1 MSNYLNLRR
10 YDKNL
15 AFIWHDLL
23 NDEAR
28 RTALIALGYIIIA
41 SAVMLLMPYAIGL
54 YLDGMAESA
63 SGALITGGIIY
74 ALLHKGQAFLG
85 WVTQRS
91 REYFFQAAFWY
102 LPTAITALYFARPLR
117 WLSGGTSEI
126 DGGGVES
133 LKNAA
138 WNTLGNYI
146 YGIIPGYTQVLFALI
161 ACTVANFW
169 LGFLATVF
177 VIVELTI
184 GRRTNV
190 YMHAEMKPAVDI
202 FKRANVVLTEHW
214 HNVDHIKT
222 TGTETKVLRQIKEM
236 LLPGLA
242 IDDKVWRVFFS
253 LQVAWR
259 QLRYVAAAI
268 PLYGLLAY
276 LVWYELIALP
286 LAVLV
291 FFSFERIGNT
301 LERLHSQQRD
311 IQSDL
316 ARVNKYRPVLQT
328 LENQVPFRY
337 DEGEDFV
344 PAPLSVSLQGVT
356 HTVDVVEKKGEKPIQ
371 KTILRDVSLDIPAGT
386 KVGIVGPSAAGKSQL
401 LHLLVRGSD
410 PVSGR
415 VLVGGQ
421 DLSTLRMETLLRY
434 YGVVM
439 QKSEPFTGTILDNVL
454 YGVSHFDEPHDTDI
468 IGLDHYYSLPR
479 VALERAGLPADTFAD
494 GLEERVGYKGL
505 KLSGGQQQR
514 LQIAGAHMKL
524 MLGDA
529 NRPRM
534 VIADEPTSSLDSMSE
549 VKVMRYLEQ
558 VPEGTT
564 MFMVAHRLSTV
575 ANMDQIIFVRPLEL
589 CTDGR
594 PQVIVYDSLSHAYE
608 AEALFKEMA
617 DAQDYVPKKKLVA

>member
-1 MSNYLNLRR
+1 MSNYFKLKQ
-10 YDKNL
+10 YDVNL
-15 AFIWHDLL
+15 AFIWQDLL
-23 NDEAR
+23 NDQAR
-28 RTALIALGYIIIA
+28 KTALIALGYIIIA

-54 YLDGMAESA
+54 YLDGMAQSA

-146 YGIIPGYTQVLFALI
+146 YGIIPGYVQVLFALI

-169 LGFLATVF
+169 LGLLAALF

-184 GRRTNV
+184 GRKINTYV
-190 YMHAEMKPAVDI
+190 HSEMKPAIDI

-214 HNVDHIKT
+214 HNVDHIKSV
-222 TGTETKVLRQIKEM
+222 GTETKVLRQIKEM
-236 LLPGLA
+236 LLPGLE

-276 LVWYELIALP
+276 LVWYELITLP

-316 ARVNKYRPVLQT
+316 ARVNKYREVLRKP
-328 LENQVPFRY
+328 VPFRY

-344 PAPLSVSLQGVT
+344 PTPLSVSLQGVT
-356 HTVDVVEKKGEKPIQ
+356 HTVEVVNKKGEKPVE
-371 KTILRDVSLDIPAGT
+371 KTILRNVSLDIPAGT
-386 KVGIVGPSAAGKSQL
+386 KVGIVGLSGAGKSQL

-415 VLVGGQ
+415 VLVGEQ

-434 YGVVM
+434 YGVIM
-439 QKSEPFTGTILDNVL
+439 QKSEPFTGTIMDNVV
-454 YGVSHFDEPHDTDI
+454 YGVSHFDEPDDTDLL
-468 IGLDHYYSLPR
+468 GLDRYYELAR
-479 VALERAGLPADTFAD
+479 VAPERAGLPVETFAD
-494 GLEERVGYKGL
+494 GLDERVGFKGL

-524 MLGDA
+524 MLGDED
-529 NRPRM
+529 RPRM
-534 VIADEPTSSLDSMSE
+534 VIADEPTSSLDSKSE
-549 VKVMRYLEQ
+549 VKVMEYLEQ
-558 VPEGTT
+558 VPDGTT

-575 ANMDQIIFVRPLEL
+575 ANMDKIVFVKPLEM
-589 CTDGR
+589 CDAHT
-594 PQVIVYDSLSHAYE
+594 PQVVVYGSLYEAYQ
-608 AEALFKEMA
+608 AEALFREMA
-617 DAQDYVPKKKLVA
+617 DAQEFVPKQKLAA

>member
-1 MSNYLNLRR
+1 MSKHFNLKR
-10 YDKNL
+10 YDVNL

-23 NDEAR
+23 NDESR
-28 RTALIALGYIIIA
+28 RTALTALGYIITA

-54 YLDGMAESA
+54 YLDGMAEST
-63 SGALITGGIIY
+63 SGALILGGFIY

-85 WVTQRS
+85 WVTHRA

-138 WNTLGNYI
+138 WSTLGNYI
-146 YGIIPGYTQVLFALI
+146 YGIIPGYAQVLFALI
-161 ACTVANFW
+161 ACTFASVW
-169 LGFLATVF
+169 LGLVAAVF
-177 VIVELTI
+177 VIVELSI
-184 GRRTNV
+184 GRRTNS
-190 YMHAEMKPAVDI
+190 YMHEEMKPAVDI

-222 TGTETKVLRQIKEM
+222 IGTETKVLGQIKEM
-236 LLPGLA
+236 LMPGIT
-242 IDDKVWRVFFS
+242 IDDLVWRVFFS
-253 LQVAWR
+253 RQVAWR
-259 QLRYVAAAI
+259 QLRFVAAAI
-268 PLYGLLAY
+268 MLYGLLAY
-276 LVWYELIALP
+276 LVWYELITLP

-291 FFSFERIGNT
+291 FFSFERIGTT

-316 ARVNKYRPVLQT
+316 ARVNKYREVLQKP
-328 LENQVPFRY
+328 VPFRY
-337 DEGEDFV
+337 DEGKDFL
-344 PAPLSVSLQGVT
+344 PAPLSVSLKGVT
-356 HTVDVVEKKGEKPIQ
+356 HTVEVVNKKGEIPTE
-371 KTILRDVSLDIPAGT
+371 KTILRDVSLGIPAGM
-386 KVGIVGPSAAGKSQL
+386 KVGIVGPSGAGKSQL

-410 PVSGR
+410 PVSGQ

-434 YGVVM
+434 YGVIM
-439 QKSEPFTGTILDNVL
+439 QKSEPFTGTIMDNVL
-454 YGVSHFDEPHDTDI
+454 YGVSHFDMPHDTDLF
-468 IGLDHYYSLPR
+468 GLDHFYALPEI
-479 VALERAGLPADTFAD
+479 ALKRAGLPADTFAD
-494 GLEERVGYKGL
+494 GLYERVGYKGL

-524 MLGDA
+524 MLGDE

-549 VKVMRYLEQ
+549 VKVMQYLEQ
-558 VPEGTT
+558 VPQGTT
-564 MFMVAHRLSTV
+564 MLMVAHRLSTV
-575 ANMDQIIFVRPLEL
+575 ANMDKIVFVRPLNQCDDDTDQVTIHSSLAEL
-589 CTDGR
+589 
-594 PQVIVYDSLSHAYE
+594 YE
-608 AEALFKEMA
+608 SEVLFRQMA
-617 DAQDYVPKKKLVA
+617 DAQGFRP

>member
-1 MSNYLNLRR
+1 MEGHMSNYTNLKR

-15 AFIWHDLL
+15 AFIWNDLL
-23 NDEAR
+23 NDESR

-63 SGALITGGIIY
+63 SSALIIGGIIY

-85 WVTQRS
+85 WVTHRS

-138 WNTLGNYI
+138 WSTLGNYI

-169 LGFLATVF
+169 LGLLATVF

-184 GRRTNV
+184 GRRTNT
-190 YMHAEMKPAVDI
+190 YMHKKMKPAIDI

-222 TGTETKVLRQIKEM
+222 IGTETKVLRQIKEM

-242 IDDKVWRVFFS
+242 IDDKVWRIFFS

-276 LVWYELIALP
+276 LVWYELITLP

-316 ARVNKYRPVLQT
+316 ARVNKYREVLQKP
-328 LENQVPFRY
+328 VPSRY
-337 DEGEDFV
+337 DVGADFM

-356 HTVDVVEKKGEKPIQ
+356 HTVEAINKKGEIPTE
-371 KTILRDVSLDIPAGT
+371 KTILRDVSLNIPAGT
-386 KVGIVGPSAAGKSQL
+386 KVGIVGPSGAGKSQL

-434 YGVVM
+434 YGVIM
-439 QKSEPFTGTILDNVL
+439 QKSEPFTGTIMDNVL
-454 YGVSHFDEPHDTDI
+454 YGVSHFDEPCDTDM

-479 VALERAGLPADTFAD
+479 VALERAGLPVDTFAD
-494 GLEERVGYKGL
+494 GLDERVGYKGL

-524 MLGDA
+524 MLGDE
-529 NRPRM
+529 NRPRI

-549 VKVMRYLEQ
+549 VKVMKYLEQ
-558 VPEGTT
+558 VPDGTT
-564 MFMVAHRLSTV
+564 MLMVAHRLSTV
-575 ANMDQIIFVRPLEL
+575 ANMDKIIFVRPLED
-589 CTDGR
+589 CINDT
-594 PQVIVYDSLSHAYE
+594 PQVTIHSSLAELYE
-608 AEALFKEMA
+608 TEALFRQMA
-617 DAQDYVPKKKLVA
+617 DAQGFRP